1 MGVAMLKAEK
11 DRLRTWLLFRY
22 CRWVMRRR
30 FFSVRLY
37 VDLDDF
43 QDAKTFP
50 LILYGNHSYWWD
62 GLMET
67 LIFDRLQLDY
77 YIMME
82 ERNLRKFRYF
92 QKTGVFGVDLE
103 SRSGRSQALLYA
115 ARLLRS
121 QSLRRTLLM
130 YPHGRL
136 VNDFEDWPDFQGGLQ
151 GLLQLNDHVQARP
164 MAKKIH
170 SGRYPLPEAVI
181 RIGPPAPRVELENR
195 LKDCYRQ
202 MMEDISRDSGEDRH
216 WLIPPPGKWR
226 GNTG

>member
-1 MGVAMLKAEK
+1 MLKAEK
-11 DRLRTWLLFRY
+11 DRLRTWILFRY
-22 CRWVMRRR
+22 CRWVIRRR

-37 VDLDDF
+37 VDMDAF
-43 QDAKTFP
+43 QEADTFP

-103 SRSGRSQALLYA
+103 SRSGRSQALLYS
-115 ARLLRS
+115 ARLLRTE
-121 QSLRRTLLM
+121 SLRRTLLM

-136 VNDFEDWPDFQGGLQ
+136 VNDYEEWPDFHGGLE
-151 GLLQLNDHVQARP
+151 GLLQLNEHVQARP

-170 SGRYPLPEAVI
+170 SGRYPIPEVAI
-181 RIGPPAPRVELENR
+181 RIGPPSPRANLEER
-195 LKDCYRQ
+195 LKECHAQLLQDLSDD
-202 MMEDISRDSGEDRH
+202 ESKDRH
-216 WLIPPPGKWR
+216 WLIPPPKKWR
-226 GNTG
+226 GNTS

>member
-1 MGVAMLKAEK
+1 MIKAEK
-11 DRLRTWLLFRY
+11 DRIRTWLLFRY
-22 CRWVMRRR
+22 CRFAMRRR

-43 QDAKTFP
+43 QETGTFP

-67 LIFDRLQLDY
+67 LIFDRLNLDY

-82 ERNLRKFRYF
+82 EKNLLKFRYF
-92 QKTGVFGVDLE
+92 QKTGVFGVDLD
-103 SRSGRSQALLYA
+103 SQKGRSQALLYA

-121 QSLRRTLLM
+121 DSFRRTLLM

-136 VNDFEDWPDFQGGLQ
+136 VNDFEPWPEFQGGLS
-151 GLLQLNDHVQARP
+151 GLLKINEGAHARP

-170 SGRYPLPEAVI
+170 SGKYPLPEAVI
-181 RIGPPAPRVELENR
+181 RIGPPIAADNLEEGLR
-195 LKDCYRQ
+195 SCHEKLLKDLN
-202 MMEDISRDSGEDRH
+202 SGEETDRH
-216 WLIPPPGKWR
+216 WLIPPPRKWHGK
-226 GNTG
+226 T